1 MGWQTD
7 VITQVVFNKKT
18 YNSIFEVE
26 DDIDKCN
33 DSMSSIVRKLVTYST
48 ARPEDIL
55 LNRKEATLS
64 DIQLEVTELL
74 KDFRD
79 DVIEKYKLQCLKDN
93 FKCRQGDFI
102 DNEDAQA
109 NIREYLKDNFILTEE
124 D

>member
-48 ARPEDIL
+48 SRPKDIL
-55 LNRKEATLS
+55 INRKEATLS

-109 NIREYLKDNFILTEE
+109 NIRKYLTDNFILTEE

>member
-18 YNSIFEVE
+18 YNSVFEVE

-33 DSMSSIVRKLVTYST
+33 DSMSAIVRKLLIYST
-48 ARPEDIL
+48 SRPEDIL

-109 NIREYLKDNFILTEE
+109 NIRKYLTDNFILTEE